1 VIGTV
6 ATPPANVADMGRA
19 GATVWF
25 GEFAL
30 LPVTERTKAP
40 LIPAD
45 AVSVQLAAVPA
56 VTVVGGVAVNVNV
69 APDTMPVSGPSV
81 CVAAKAV
88 VLPVAVTAFDV
99 VGLAG
104 AVYVRVALDPLTGIT
119 NAPVR
124 VNTSPTVEQPVAVP
138 PRDAPW

>member
-1 VIGTV
+1 MIGTV

-99 VGLAG
+99 VGVAG
-104 AVYVRVALDPLTGIT
+104 AVYVIVALANGGVVK
-119 NAPVR
+119 APVR
-124 VNTSPTVEQPVAVP
+124 VSTSPTVVQPVAVP